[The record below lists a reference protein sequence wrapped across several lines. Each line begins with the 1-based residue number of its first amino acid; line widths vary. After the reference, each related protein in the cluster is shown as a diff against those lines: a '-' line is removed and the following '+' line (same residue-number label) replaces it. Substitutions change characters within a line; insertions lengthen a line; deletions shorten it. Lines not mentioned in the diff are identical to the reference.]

1 MMKIRN
7 FRNSKYMIAAFIGL
21 VSGVCL
27 AGSPRFSFYVDA
39 QEAIAEDIVTEDMI
53 TESIITEDIAV
64 EGEITEKELTED
76 TVNSDY
82 YAFSEEDLT
91 RSKVPIVE
99 IDGVIYAYG
108 QMKVIGYVDGLQG
121 EVEIRPSVTVEGKTF
136 SIIKID
142 DNAFK
147 DCTGITKVTISEYDN
162 LDEDRYY
169 DHFSIGSSAFE
180 GCTSLKE
187 VVLSKDVYKLDKK
200 AFAGCTALERI
211 NLNDLMADAIGD
223 YAFNGCKSLTS
234 LELPL
239 SINNLGK
246 GAFMNTGLTEL
257 VIPDRQDNVAQL
269 TIGES
274 AFCGCEGIRK
284 LTINDTRVML
294 DSKAFVNCK
303 TLEEITMP
311 ITTYYGQA
319 VFEGCEKV
327 KKLIYTNTP
336 PIDDNSA
343 YNTLWGG
350 YAYYFTRVYSE
361 KDYHD
366 MAGMFDGAEDIEV
379 ILTDNVKNI
388 GYQALEGFSQMTK
401 LTISDKN
408 YSTPLNDTTTG
419 SFELSPFALK
429 DCTGLTR
436 IDFPESQYK
445 SVGISIGG
453 GAFLGC
459 TSLSTVTFPS
469 NTDWIYMS
477 GLAFRD
483 CTSLSTISF
492 PEKVYSTKFEQ
503 YYDENSVAYYDY
515 FEGSGLKSVY
525 YHNKDSFID
534 SYGPEEIDF
543 RKYGNIFCNAYSRI
557 FPKDVVI
564 YGKKDSSAQAY
575 AKYYGNEFKLIG
587 KSDDTPAPAV
597 FVPTEGGGGATD
609 TQPAI
614 QADTTKLTLIKG
626 QKFVLGNTDWKST
639 APGIVSV
646 SKGAVTAKKAGEA
659 LLTRRGSEIAVTVIA
674 PVIPKTEKTIKMTA
688 GDTYKLTPPEVGGLE
703 IIYDSLSPDVAT
715 VDEEGNVTALSK
727 GSAAINAYVNGVA
740 FKYTVKVSDT
750 FTGKYDF
757 SKEVLLVP
765 NQTLQIKIAGFKPA
779 KATWSSDKPAIEAPK
794 GYVFANDVVMINK
807 SGKITAIGAE
817 TTELTATGGSAE
829 PVKISVRVSEPVTM
843 TMHINKGTSKTVK
856 LFGVKGT
863 PDWKTEDTG
872 VTIKSGKITGDTP
885 GEKLLTATS
894 GNFTYKLMVYVED
907 PSINDSSFSGKNYKY
922 SINMSPGE
930 VKEIKFENL
939 SRKVIFT
946 GNRNDV
952 AFADRDLVIHAR
964 SKGTAVLNATVNGK
978 KITINVNVK

>member
-1 MMKIRN
+1 MKIRN
-7 FRNSKYMIAAFIGL
+7 LRNSKYMIAAFIGL

-27 AGSPRFSFYVDA
+27 SGSPKLTLFINA
-39 QEAIAEDIVTEDMI
+39 QEAAVVDAVTEDTI
-53 TESIITEDIAV
+53 TESAITEKIAV
-64 EGEITEKELTED
+64 EDEIAENVYTED
-76 TVNSDY
+76 AVNLDE

-108 QMKVIGYVDGLQG
+108 QMKVTGYVDGLQG
-121 EVEIRPSVTVEGKTF
+121 EVVIRSSVTVDGKTY
-136 SIIKID
+136 SVIKID

-162 LDEDRYY
+162 LDEDRNY
-169 DHFSIGSSAFE
+169 DHFSIGNSAFE

-200 AFAGCTALERI
+200 AFAGCISLEKI

-223 YAFNGCKSLTS
+223 YAFNGCKNLISID
-234 LELPL
+234 LPL
-239 SINNLGK
+239 SINNLGN

-257 VIPDRQDNVAQL
+257 VIPDRKDNVVLL

-274 AFCGCEGIRK
+274 AFCGCEGIKK

-294 DSKAFVNCK
+294 DSKSFINCK
-303 TLEEITMP
+303 ALEEITMP

-319 VFEGCEKV
+319 VFEGCENV
-327 KKLIYTNTP
+327 KKLIFTNTP
-336 PIDDNSA
+336 PRDENSA

-350 YAYYFTRVYSE
+350 YSDCTLVYSE
-361 KDYHD
+361 RDYHH

-379 ILTDNVKNI
+379 VLTDNVKNI

-401 LTISDKN
+401 LTLSDKN
-408 YSTPLNDTTTG
+408 YSTPLNDTTSG

-436 IDFPESQYK
+436 IDFPESKYK

-453 GAFLGC
+453 GAFWGC

-469 NTDWIYMS
+469 NTNWVYMF

-483 CTSLSTISF
+483 CTSLTTISF

-543 RKYGNIFCNAYSRI
+543 RKYGNIFCNAYSQI

-597 FVPTEGGGGATD
+597 FVPVEGGGGAID

-626 QKFVLGNTDWKST
+626 QKFVLGNTDWKSS

-659 LLTRRGSEIAVTVIA
+659 LLTRSGSEIAVTVIA
-674 PVIPKTEKTIKMTA
+674 PVIPKTAKTIKMTA

-765 NQTLQIKIAGFKPA
+765 IQTLQIKIAGFKPA

-807 SGKITAIGAE
+807 SGKMTAIGVG
-817 TTELTATGGSAE
+817 TTDLTATGGSAE
-829 PVKISVRVSEPVTM
+829 PVTITVTVSEPVTK
-843 TMHINKGTSKTVK
+843 TLHINKGTSKTVK

-907 PSINDSSFSGKNYKY
+907 PSISDSSFSGKNYKY
-922 SINMSPGE
+922 SINMSAGE
-930 VKEIKFENL
+930 AKEIKFENIN
-939 SRKVIFT
+939 RNVIFT